1 MNNASPPPT
10 CLKPN
15 QPAATPAPGTGLSTV
30 PVKGHAN
37 PCLTRG
43 SMGQGVG
50 TLIVSMM
57 WVCPLSTSTALLWL
71 MSSNLTPLAAR
82 TWSPTRMPFCSAS
95 PPGSTLGKPESR
107 MGPSP
112 CWSSVPAP
120 HLHLAQHPQ

>member
-1 MNNASPPPT
+1 
-10 CLKPN
+10 
-15 QPAATPAPGTGLSTV
+15 
-30 PVKGHAN
+30 
-37 PCLTRG
+37 
-43 SMGQGVG
+43 MGQGVG

-95 PPGSTLGKPESR
+95 PPGSTLGKQGGR

-112 CWSSVPAP
+112 CWSPAP
-120 HLHLAQHPQ
+120 APRIHLGGPVAQHPWW

>member
-1 MNNASPPPT
+1 M
-10 CLKPN
+10 CR
-15 QPAATPAPGTGLSTV
+15 
-30 PVKGHAN
+30 

-43 SMGQGVG
+43 SLGQGLG

-95 PPGSTLGKPESR
+95 PPGSTLGKQGGR
-107 MGPSP
+107 MGLSP
-112 CWSSVPAP
+112 CWNPAPAP
-120 HLHLAQHPQ
+120 HWGSTELLQQGCGGDTQTPHPI